1 MAGQKRRVRA
11 GSERGTTLAER
22 GVHTAGGGILKVTV
36 EEEEAQVVAGEVPV
50 FAGGATAN
58 AEAGGALTAAAALAP
73 AETGVGVAV
82 GGATA
87 GEGVTGVRAAGVV
100 AADTAGGGPGAA
112 IKAKTTGVTVI
123 RAEDT
128 EDTAAAGIGA
138 TPDDVK
144 LIRVVFY

>member
-1 MAGQKRRVRA
+1 MV
-11 GSERGTTLAER
+11 
-22 GVHTAGGGILKVTV
+22 
-36 EEEEAQVVAGEVPV
+36 
-50 FAGGATAN
+50 AGGATVI
-58 AEAGGALTAAAALAP
+58 AEAGGALTAAAAP

-87 GEGVTGVRAAGVV
+87 GGGVTGVRAAGVV
-100 AADTAGGGPGAA
+100 ATDAAAGDPGAA
-112 IKAKTTGVTVI
+112 IKLGTRGVTVI

-144 LIRVVFY
+144 LVRGVFY